1 MITTV
6 TVKDSDLPVLL
17 DDAKR
22 HLRVMDG
29 SQDEYIQSLISAA
42 TEYCESVTGRALR
55 LSATLTQKYCQ
66 WPCNPV
72 RFNRNPV
79 KSITSV
85 TYYDADNVSQTV
97 SSSNYRLHASSEAA
111 AHMEIDGDFV
121 KPTVYTRDDAITV
134 TFVAGYSAA
143 TAVPETAK
151 HAIRMIVGHWFNH
164 NEAVSIGSSPSEV
177 PLAAGALL
185 AQLDPGYYR

>member
-6 TVKDSDLPVLL
+6 TAKDSELPVSL

-22 HLRVMDG
+22 HLRVVSG
-29 SQDEYIQSLISAA
+29 ELDEYIQSLLLAA
-42 TEYCESVTGRALR
+42 TEYCEGVTGRALR

-72 RFNRNPV
+72 RFNRQPV
-79 KSITSV
+79 KSVTSV

-97 SSSNYRLHASSEAA
+97 SSSNYRLHTSSEAA
-111 AHMEIDGDFV
+111 AYLEIDGDFV
-121 KPTVYTRDDAITV
+121 KPTLYARDDAVTV
-134 TFVAGYSAA
+134 TFVAGYSSAD
-143 TAVPETAK
+143 TVPETAK

-164 NEAVSIGSSPSEV
+164 NETVNIGNITSEV
-177 PLAAGALL
+177 PLAAAALL
-185 AQLDPGYYR
+185 GQLDPGYYR